1 MIDQPVRRMIRAAG
15 HAVETALHT
24 PAQPALGLVVI
35 GHGRINDLDHFSL
48 KAAASG
54 AVRAGWAA
62 IRFNFPYRQ
71 RGDRNPDHFEA
82 LNAVHLAAAEYGLDQ
97 LGRPDRP
104 VVMAGKSLAAR
115 TAIEAAKGL
124 DRSENAGH
132 IFLGYPLHAPD
143 DFDRLRDK
151 PLLGLTKPTLFVQ
164 GGADALCRPDL
175 LDQVRA
181 AMTAPTSLVRLP
193 GLGHG
198 FEPADPE
205 ADYSQAETATRIKR
219 AAADFLAELT

>member
-1 MIDQPVRRMIRAAG
+1 MPAQPVRRMIQAAG

-24 PAQPALGLVVI
+24 PTQPARGLVVI

-48 KAAASG
+48 KAVASG
-54 AVRAGWAA
+54 AVQAGWAA

-71 RGDRNPDHFEA
+71 RGDQNPDPFEA

-97 LGRPDRP
+97 LGRPTRP

-115 TAIEAAKGL
+115 TSIEAAKML
-124 DRSENAGH
+124 IRAENAGH

-143 DFDRLRDK
+143 DFDRLRGE
-151 PLLGLTKPTLFVQ
+151 PLHRLTKPTLFIQ
-164 GGADALCRPDL
+164 GGSDALCRPDL
-175 LDQVRA
+175 LDRVRGQ
-181 AMTAPTSLVRLP
+181 MTAPTSLAQLP

-205 ADYSQAETATRIKR
+205 ADYSQAETADRIRK
-219 AAADFLAELT
+219 AVTDFLDGLV